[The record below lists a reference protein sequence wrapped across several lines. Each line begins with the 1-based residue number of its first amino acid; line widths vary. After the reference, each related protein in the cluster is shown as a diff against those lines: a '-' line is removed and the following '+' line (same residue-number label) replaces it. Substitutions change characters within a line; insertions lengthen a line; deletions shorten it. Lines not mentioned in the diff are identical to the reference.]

1 MATIYNQTTL
11 MVEPNVEHLNHLFTL
26 PSSSFHFLFIFLWP
40 LKENKKNKAHAKR
53 NGRKKKRKEKQVKV
67 LYSSLLGEL
76 AK

>member
-40 LKENKKNKAHAKR
+40 LKENKKTKHMRREMAE
-53 NGRKKKRKEKQVKV
+53 KRKEKK
-67 LYSSLLGEL
+67 S
-76 AK
+76 K